1 MKTMYSK
8 DNITELKENEI
19 FVFGSNL
26 NGNHAGGAAKT
37 AVDKFGAI
45 QGQAIGLQG
54 QSYAIPTLG
63 NDMQKLSLEVIK
75 EHISAF
81 YDFAKQNKNLQ
92 FVVTKI
98 GCGIAGFRLEQI
110 RDIFLSFER
119 EDNITL
125 PKEFCVI
132 QGYKGFNNDLKC
144 RNTQYKVG
152 KDYELEGDIKTC
164 SRGFHFCEN
173 PFDVLSY
180 YAPSNANGETRYCL
194 VEGAGNISKEQNKI
208 ACSKIHI
215 GVEIG
220 LKGLIEA
227 GIKFIFDKIKWE
239 DNKANTGYRS
249 AATNTGYQSAATNT
263 GDESAATNTGNQSAA
278 TNTGYQS
285 AATNTGYQ
293 SAATNTGDHSTAT
306 NTGYYSAATNT
317 GNKSAATNTGD
328 YSAAT
333 NTGYYSAATN
343 TGYQSAATNTGDH
356 STATNTGNKS
366 AATNTGDY
374 SAATNTGDQSAASV
388 SGKDSIAIVTGLYG
402 KAKGTLDCWIV
413 LTERG
418 EWNGQTHPIKVVK
431 AFKVDGKNIKE
442 NTFYTLKNKKAIE
455 VNE

>member
-1 MKTMYSK
+1 METKFTK
-8 DNITELKENEI
+8 ENITELKENEI

-132 QGYKGFNNDLKC
+132 QGYKGFNADLKC
-144 RNTQYKVG
+144 RNTQYEVG

-164 SRGFHFCEN
+164 CRGFHFCEN

-194 VEGAGNISKEQNKI
+194 VDGAGNISKEQNKI

-239 DNKANTGYRS
+239 DNKANTG
-249 AATNTGYQSAATNT
+249 TQSAATNT
-263 GDESAATNTGNQSAA
+263 GDYSAA

-293 SAATNTGDHSTAT
+293 SAATNTGDR
-306 NTGYYSAATNT
+306 
-317 GNKSAATNTGD
+317 SAATNTGD

-333 NTGYYSAATN
+333 NTGDY
-343 TGYQSAATNTGDH
+343 
-356 STATNTGNKS
+356 S

-374 SAATNTGDQSAASV
+374 SAATNTGDQSAATNTGDQSAATNTGNKSAATNTGNKSTATNTGYQSTATNTGDRSAATNTGDYSAATNTGNYSAASV
-388 SGKDSIAIVTGLYG
+388 SGKDSIAIVTGVYG
-402 KAKGTLDCWIV
+402 KAKGSLNCWIV
-413 LTERG
+413 LTERE
-418 EWNGQTHPIKVVK
+418 EWNRETYLIKSVM

-455 VNE
+455 VK